1 MIRLKNI
8 LCIQHIMI
16 SLNIIACVNEEGII
30 GSDNHLFVKSNED
43 MKRFKEIT
51 TGKGKNVVIM
61 GRKTWESIPE
71 KFRPLEGRIN
81 IVLTKDEDYEC
92 PGAIVCSSFTGA
104 LGCCYDKVI
113 DDIFVIGGEQ
123 LYSECLN
130 DYSHKIETIYLTRVH
145 KKSIVSIPYKYL
157 HFDPKGYTLLNSEER
172 TETVKVLKEG
182 GEYDDCEC
190 LVSYNIYSPKEKV
203 DEYQYLEALEDVFR
217 TGSTVVGRNGKTI
230 SKFGMRMEYDLKRFP
245 LLTTKKMGY
254 KTILRELLWFLNG
267 KTDNETL
274 QKQNVHIWDGNST
287 REFLDSRGL
296 DYPEGDLGPVYGFQ
310 WRHFG
315 ASYRGSKDNYE
326 GEGVDQIEYILNE
339 IKTNPTSRR
348 MILSAWNPVDLDK
361 MALPPC
367 HVLSQYYVDVEQG
380 TISCQLY
387 QRSGDMFLGVPYNIA
402 SYSFLTYIFAHLTG
416 YKPGK
421 LVHIIGDAHIY
432 EEHIEAIHK
441 QLSRNPKMKP
451 TLQISSELTD
461 INDIQVEHFT
471 LEEYD
476 SHEVIRAPMIA

>member
-1 MIRLKNI
+1 
-8 LCIQHIMI
+8 
-16 SLNIIACVNEEGII
+16 
-30 GSDNHLFVKSNED
+30 
-43 MKRFKEIT
+43 
-51 TGKGKNVVIM
+51 
-61 GRKTWESIPE
+61 
-71 KFRPLEGRIN
+71 
-81 IVLTKDEDYEC
+81 
-92 PGAIVCSSFTGA
+92 
-104 LGCCYDKVI
+104 
-113 DDIFVIGGEQ
+113 
-123 LYSECLN
+123 
-130 DYSHKIETIYLTRVH
+130 
-145 KKSIVSIPYKYL
+145 
-157 HFDPKGYTLLNSEER
+157 
-172 TETVKVLKEG
+172 
-182 GEYDDCEC
+182 
-190 LVSYNIYSPKEKV
+190 
-203 DEYQYLEALEDVFR
+203 
-217 TGSTVVGRNGKTI
+217 
-230 SKFGMRMEYDLKRFP
+230 
-245 LLTTKKMGY
+245 
-254 KTILRELLWFLNG
+254 
-267 KTDNETL
+267 
-274 QKQNVHIWDGNST
+274 
-287 REFLDSRGL
+287 
-296 DYPEGDLGPVYGFQ
+296 
-310 WRHFG
+310 
-315 ASYRGSKDNYE
+315 
-326 GEGVDQIEYILNE
+326 
-339 IKTNPTSRR
+339 